1 VIVVIIGD
9 KVKWTEKRVKSR
21 TITMNVK
28 SGTVVDFIG
37 DSVSVKMAN
46 GKTALV
52 PASWLR
58 LENEPTEIQDL
69 LEALRERYD

>member
-1 VIVVIIGD
+1 MIIGD

>member
-1 VIVVIIGD
+1 MEIGD

-52 PASWLR
+52 PTSWLR
-58 LENEPTEIQDL
+58 LEKEPTEIQDL
-69 LEALRERYD
+69 LEALRQ